1 MAQVFPVVGICGYS
15 FPVDKECFVYGLF
28 PLLSCLSFLRITSV
42 LVEQGSAKVC
52 DAITLVN
59 IFLRHLG
66 INPQTHPYS
75 GKGGKRPAYDSCGQF
90 CKWSMWLPLFLSLE
104 LVIFSYYHNKIA
116 DQSNLGKEGRVQADS
131 HFKSTVYHGG
141 ERI

>member
-1 MAQVFPVVGICGYS
+1 ME
-15 FPVDKECFVYGLF
+15 K
-28 PLLSCLSFLRITSV
+28 
-42 LVEQGSAKVC
+42 GSGKVC

-75 GKGGKRPAYDSCGQF
+75 GKGDKCPAYDSCGQF

-131 HFKSTVYHGG
+131 HFKSTVYHGAENEASDHISSTVG
-141 ERI
+141 EIERSEWMLVFSSFT